1 MTELQKQLKDIVLA
15 DPAKYNLD
23 ELHILLDTDW
33 EITFKDGL
41 PPFSQMIPLHDWIVP
56 FQVKFTD
63 EERKLVEEA
72 VKSWGL
78 SITSESFPAPSTHT
92 FTFNDE
98 SNDTRGFVAKVA
110 RGHILEKAKGNITD
124 YEYNYCT
131 TAGKYRFIMQRYDQS
146 DWTLQRTLE
155 YIGKHIKPDT
165 AR

>member
-78 SITSESFPAPSTHT
+78 SITSESYPAPSTHT

-110 RGHILEKAKGNITD
+110 KGHILEKAKGNITD

-131 TAGKYRFIMQRYDQS
+131 TAGKYRFIMQTYDQS
-146 DWTLQRTLE
+146 DWTLQRTLD

-165 AR
+165 AK

>member
-33 EITFKDGL
+33 ETTFKGGM
-41 PPFSQMIPLHDWIVP
+41 PPLSQMIPIHDWIVP

-78 SITSESFPAPSTHT
+78 SITSEDYPAPSTHSIT
-92 FTFNDE
+92 FTDE
-98 SNDTRGFVAKVA
+98 SNNTRGFVAKVA
-110 RGHILEKAKGNITD
+110 KGHILEKAKGNITD

-131 TAGKYRFIMQRYDQS
+131 TAGNYRFIMQKYDQC
-146 DWTLQRTLE
+146 DWTLQRILD
-155 YIGKHIKPDT
+155 YIGKYIKPDT
-165 AR
+165 AK